1 VPHVTV
7 SITLSD
13 PDGEEWNDKNGKLVQ
28 PSERLIRYN
37 GSDLFFRG
45 RKCEYLPPEEK
56 R

>member
-7 SITLSD
+7 VITRSD
-13 PDGEEWNDKNGKLVQ
+13 PDGEEWDGKDGQV
-28 PSERLIRYN
+28 SKRLIRFN